1 MDYVGDTGVDE
12 RFFTG
17 MDLDGNGMRGI
28 WMGLYATEYEQLVGC
43 CQKRN
48 EFVSS
53 IKCRA

>member
-1 MDYVGDTGVDE
+1 MDHVGDRGLDE

-28 WMGLYATEYEQLVGC
+28 WLGLYATEYEQLVGC